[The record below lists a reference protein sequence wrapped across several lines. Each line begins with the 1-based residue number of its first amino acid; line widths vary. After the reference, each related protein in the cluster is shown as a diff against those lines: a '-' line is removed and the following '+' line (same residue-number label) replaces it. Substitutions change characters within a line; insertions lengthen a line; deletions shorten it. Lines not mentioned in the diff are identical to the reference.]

1 MFLSI
6 LSPSSVSDRTVGVL
20 LVRPTAREAAADV
33 RGPPGSETG
42 FVLLAPVRHCGR
54 TPVMCRS
61 SPICYQLF
69 DLWYQNGHLTTPRS
83 FPTALGAWFAIKTL
97 LWTLT
102 SIIGQRGAS
111 FIVPPVK
118 PLALPFRFISIHVKL
133 AGNEKWAF
141 LL

>member
-1 MFLSI
+1 MSI
-6 LSPSSVSDRTVGVL
+6 LSSSSNSNRTVGVL
-20 LVRPTAREAAADV
+20 FVSIAAGGAAADV
-33 RGPPGSETG
+33 RGPQGSETR
-42 FVLLAPVRHCGR
+42 FFLLAPVRHCGR

-83 FPTALGAWFAIKTL
+83 FPTVLGAWFAIKTL

-102 SIIGQRGAS
+102 SIIGQRGAG
-111 FIVPPVK
+111 FILVPPVK
-118 PLALPFRFISIHVKL
+118 PLALPFRFISILVKL
-133 AGNEKWAF
+133 AGNGKWAF